1 MFFTD
6 DEVIELKN
14 KKEYFVL
21 NTTML
26 DDDVFYQI
34 QEVKDDNVIGNK
46 IIIMAVNKKGNL
58 TIDEVVDKKLLTT
71 LNAIWAS

>member
-1 MFFTD
+1 MFFKD